1 MPAVATATCH
11 RLPLSAILPPA
22 VTAALAGGPTTSQ
35 RLPALSAPGKIRHY
49 LRTPKHVK
57 PSEWAAKHRY
67 VPDSA
72 HVGLWRHEYA
82 PHTVQIMDTFG
93 KPWVREIWFCGVEQ
107 SGKSNSMINCL
118 CWAIEQSP
126 GNAFYLMPSED
137 TAKKVVAG
145 KLRPTLE
152 RTPRLAKFLTGRA
165 DDLALDQLRLAN
177 GITIF
182 PAHANSPAAQATWS
196 AKHVFADEVDKYPEL
211 SGKETSPIE
220 LIRKRTRTYRG
231 RSKCFFAST
240 PAGRFISAGTYDCH
254 QVWQY
259 RAKCPHCKELIRM
272 EVDHLCLPKDATPTQ
287 VEIEGCEVAC
297 HRCGR
302 ILSESDRL
310 KAIRKGQ
317 WIAIKGA
324 ELPRPARVGF
334 HHRAWDCLDISL
346 REIGAAYLRSKNGSL
361 AEKIAW
367 ANGYEAVDYEHVQV
381 DRKEEFILRLRDANR
396 PRGVVPAD
404 AACLLL
410 LCDTQKRGFYY
421 GLWAIGYG
429 PNCAAHMVDHGYVE
443 RFTHLVD
450 ISKREWLDTEGK
462 ARHVARAYIDSGG
475 GTDPNLK
482 KHSRTAA
489 VYEHC
494 RRNRTFRP
502 LKGNTRQE
510 QIWAPMKIDYY
521 PTLSGKKVPMPDG
534 PILYKVN
541 VQHFKD
547 ELADKLL
554 IEAGDPGGITLHAET
569 DEAYAKQLCAEYTD
583 PAGRWICPRGRD
595 NHHWDI
601 AVYLRAAIAIE
612 GLDNQRKQQAHKRAA
627 APLRKSFV
635 RGWR

>member
-11 RLPLSAILPPA
+11 RLPLPAVLPPA
-22 VTAALAGGPTTSQ
+22 VTAALAGGPTTSP

-126 GNAFYLMPSED
+126 GNIFYLMPSED

-254 QVWQY
+254 QVWQF
-259 RAKCPHCKELIRM
+259 RSKCPRCKELIRM
-272 EVDHLCLPKDATPTQ
+272 EADHLCLPKDATPAQ

-297 HRCGR
+297 HRCGG

-310 KAIRKGQ
+310 RAIRKGQ
-317 WIAIKGA
+317 WIAIKGGD
-324 ELPRPARVGF
+324 LQRPARVGF

-346 REIGAAYLRSKNGSL
+346 REIAAAWLRASQPGASL
-361 AEKIAW
+361 ADKIAW
-367 ANGYEAVDYEHVQV
+367 ANGYEAIDYEHGQQ
-381 DRKEEFILRLRDANR
+381 DRKEEFILRLRDEAM
-396 PRGVVPAD
+396 PRGVVPEWAC
-404 AACLLL
+404 CLLMIA
-410 LCDTQKRGFYY
+410 DTQKRGFHYAT
-421 GLWAIGYG
+421 WAVGYG
-429 PNCAAHMVDHGYVE
+429 PECPCHLVEHGFVE
-443 RFTHLVD
+443 RFAHLAD
-450 ISKREWLDTEGK
+450 LGAKEWTAPSGRRVPVLRG
-462 ARHVARAYIDSGG
+462 YIDSGG
-475 GTDPNLK
+475 GTDPHHR
-482 KHSRTAA
+482 KHSRTTA
-489 VYEHC
+489 VYEFC
-494 RRNRTFRP
+494 RRNRTWRP
-502 LKGNTRQE
+502 VKGNTRQDQVWNSR
-510 QIWAPMKIDYY
+510 QIDFY
-521 PTLSGKKVPMPDG
+521 PTLSGKKVPVANG
-534 PILYKVN
+534 PTLYMLQVN
-541 VQHFKD
+541 HFKD
-547 ELADKLL
+547 ELADKLQ
-554 IEAGDPGGITLHAET
+554 IEPGDPGGITLHAGVG
-569 DEAYAKQLCAEYTD
+569 DDYARQLCAEYSD
-583 PAGRWICPRGRD
+583 ESGRWVCPRGRD
-595 NHHWDI
+595 NHQWDN
-601 AVYLRAAIAIE
+601 AVYLRAAITIE
-612 GLDNQRKQQAHKRAA
+612 GLLNARPN
-627 APLRKSFV
+627 APARPRPVVHSKGASL
-635 RGWR
+635 

>member
-1 MPAVATATCH
+1 MLAATPTTSH
-11 RLPLSAILPPA
+11 RLPLSAILPAA
-22 VTAALAGGPTTSQ
+22 VTGALAGGPTTSE
-35 RLPALSAPGKIRHY
+35 RLPILATPQKIRHY
-49 LRTPKHVK
+49 LRTPKHIK

-126 GNAFYLMPSED
+126 GNIFYLMPSED

-211 SGKETSPIE
+211 SGKETIPIE

-254 QVWQY
+254 QVWQF
-259 RAKCPHCKELIRM
+259 RSKCPHCKELIRM
-272 EVDHLCLPKDATPTQ
+272 EADHLCLPKDATPAQ

-297 HRCGR
+297 HRCGAM
-302 ILSESDRL
+302 LSESDRL

-317 WIAIKGA
+317 WVAIKGGD
-324 ELPRPARVGF
+324 LQRPARVGF

-346 REIGAAYLRSKNGSL
+346 REIAAAWLRASQPGASL
-361 AEKIAW
+361 ADKIAW
-367 ANGYEAVDYEHVQV
+367 ANGYEAIDYEHVQQ
-381 DRKEEFILRLRDANR
+381 DRKEEFILRLRDEAM
-396 PRGVVPAD
+396 PRGVVPEWAC
-404 AACLLL
+404 CLLMIA
-410 LCDTQKRGFYY
+410 DTQKRGFHYAT
-421 GLWAIGYG
+421 WAVGYG
-429 PNCAAHMVDHGYVE
+429 PECPCHLVEHGFVE
-443 RFTHLVD
+443 RFAHLAD
-450 ISKREWLDTEGK
+450 LGAKEWTAPSGRRVPVLRG
-462 ARHVARAYIDSGG
+462 YIDSGG
-475 GTDPNLK
+475 GTDPHHR
-482 KHSRTAA
+482 KHSRTTA
-489 VYEHC
+489 VYEFC
-494 RRNRTFRP
+494 RRNRTWRP
-502 LKGNTRQE
+502 VKGNTRQDQVWNSR
-510 QIWAPMKIDYY
+510 QIDFY
-521 PTLSGKKVPMPDG
+521 PTLSGKKVPVANG
-534 PILYKVN
+534 PTLYMLQVN
-541 VQHFKD
+541 HFKD
-547 ELADKLL
+547 ELADKLQ
-554 IEAGDPGGITLHAET
+554 IEPGDPGGITLHAGVG
-569 DEAYAKQLCAEYTD
+569 DDYARQLCAEYSD
-583 PAGRWICPRGRD
+583 ESGRWVCPRGRD
-595 NHHWDI
+595 NHQWDN
-601 AVYLRAAIAIE
+601 AVYLRAAITIE
-612 GLDNQRKQQAHKRAA
+612 GLLNARPN
-627 APLRKSFV
+627 APARPRPVVHSKGASL
-635 RGWR
+635 